1 MDLLK
6 QHTTKLDKTD
16 DLLMHA
22 EVTSHKVTLISTC
35 SCEIFVDEISTGG
48 ISDLLHE
55 IESDKVDVPHVLS
68 LVLSMTTEADSFI
81 TSLSLDSEEG
91 ELTRKI
97 NLLHFQLLLK
107 FKFINAVIR
116 QVCPFFSAS
125 STPHQPVIY
134 PLNFLPTYFEV
145 IDSYVTKLKSTK
157 TWLSSD
163 NLTMDKVSWGFMNI
177 FSKSAS
183 KGCS

>member
-35 SCEIFVDEISTGG
+35 SCESFVDEISTGG

-55 IESDKVDVPHVLS
+55 IESDK
-68 LVLSMTTEADSFI
+68 
-81 TSLSLDSEEG
+81 
-91 ELTRKI
+91 
-97 NLLHFQLLLK
+97 
-107 FKFINAVIR
+107 
-116 QVCPFFSAS
+116 VCPFFSAS